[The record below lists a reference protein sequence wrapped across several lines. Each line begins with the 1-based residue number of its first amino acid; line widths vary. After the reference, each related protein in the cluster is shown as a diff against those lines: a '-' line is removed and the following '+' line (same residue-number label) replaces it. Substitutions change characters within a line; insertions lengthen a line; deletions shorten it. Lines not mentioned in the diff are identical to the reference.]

1 MILDK
6 KKIFDGL
13 REKFLK
19 VQGFDDAQ
27 VDVIDSLVDE
37 FISRGLTDIRWLAY
51 MMATAWGECKWRPIR
66 EIGKGRGRPYGKPIN
81 GQIYYGRGLVQLTW
95 LHNYKRMSDTLG
107 VDLVGNPELA
117 LVPKNA
123 VQIMFEGMTT
133 GKTAKDS
140 FTKYQLQDFF
150 NDKKDDPVN
159 ARKIINGLDKAEQFA
174 KWHRTILEV
183 LKSAKE
189 ERVQK

>member
-1 MILDK
+1 MKLDK

-27 VDVIDSLVDE
+27 VSVIDSLVDE
-37 FISRGLTDIRWLAY
+37 FFERNMDDLRWLAY

-81 GQIYYGRGLVQLTW
+81 GRIYYGRGLVQLTW
-95 LHNYKRMSDTLG
+95 LHNYKKMSDTIG
-107 VDLVGNPELA
+107 VNLVDNPELA
-117 LVPKNA
+117 LQPDIA

-140 FTKYQLQDFF
+140 FTKYQLHDFF
-150 NDKKDDPVN
+150 NDKKNDPVG
-159 ARKIINGLDKAEQFA
+159 ARKIINGKDKAEQFA
-174 KWHRTILEV
+174 KWHKTILSV
-183 LKSAKE
+183 LESA
-189 ERVQK
+189 VV